1 MTPYDTTMILIVA
14 AALYTI
20 GLVSLI
26 ARRSLI
32 RMVMG
37 IEFIGKGIS
46 LFFILGGYVAGDV
59 GSSQA
64 VVITIIAIEAVI
76 AGVALALIILV
87 KRIWKTFDIVAMDL
101 FSRGDSG

>member
-1 MTPYDTTMILIVA
+1 MIPGEGTVVLLVA
-14 AALYTI
+14 GAFYTI
-20 GLVSLI
+20 GLTSLI

-87 KRIWKTFDIVAMDL
+87 KRIWKTFDVTAMDRL
-101 FSRGDSG
+101 SRRDTV

>member
-14 AALYTI
+14 AALYTV
-20 GLVSLI
+20 GLASLI

-87 KRIWKTFDIVAMDL
+87 KRIWKTFDIAAMDL

>member
-1 MTPYDTTMILIVA
+1 MIPDEAMIILVVA
-14 AALYTI
+14 GALYTI
-20 GLVSLI
+20 GVASLI

-46 LFFILGGYVAGDV
+46 LFFVLGGYIAGDV
-59 GSSQA
+59 GASQA
-64 VVITIIAIEAVI
+64 VVITLIAIEAVI

-87 KRIWKTFDIVAMDL
+87 KWIWKTFDVTAMER
-101 FSRGDSG
+101 FSRGDII

>member
-1 MTPYDTTMILIVA
+1 MIPGEGTAVLLVA
-14 AALYTI
+14 GAFYTI
-20 GLVSLI
+20 GLTSLI

-46 LFFILGGYVAGDV
+46 LFFILGGYAAGDV

-87 KRIWKTFDIVAMDL
+87 KRIWKTFDVTAMDRL
-101 FSRGDSG
+101 SRRDTV